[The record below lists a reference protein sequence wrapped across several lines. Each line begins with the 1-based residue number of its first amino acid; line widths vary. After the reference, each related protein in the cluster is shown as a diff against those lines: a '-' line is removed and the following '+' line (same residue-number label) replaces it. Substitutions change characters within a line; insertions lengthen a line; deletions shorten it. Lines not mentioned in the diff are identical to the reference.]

1 MCYVKA
7 EQTFHVTSSAATLS
21 ISSFPAQRFSAASSV
36 FALFSGASETGESVK
51 SGLFGVSFRR
61 RAAKGLEEKKSS
73 KGRAARSNRDKGK
86 LLWFS
91 EFNRG
96 LLEKLICSGGL
107 RLCGV

>member
-36 FALFSGASETGESVK
+36 FALFRGQKSRGQRKGKSGK

-61 RAAKGLEEKKSS
+61 RAAKGLERKSS
-73 KGRAARSNRDKGK
+73 KGRVGWSKRDKGK
-86 LLWFS
+86 LRWLS
-91 EFNRG
+91 EFN
-96 LLEKLICSGGL
+96 
-107 RLCGV
+107 